1 MARTKVG
8 REAARAFWHGKNF
21 TRGNTRVRVHDRVVT
36 LSLYGNVIAVR
47 RTDRDYA
54 QVSLAGW
61 NTVTTR
67 DRLNAVVGW
76 LGATVFQH
84 NWVPYL
90 SRMGEKKE
98 MEPNLWYTVYVS

>member
-8 REAARAFWHGKNF
+8 REAARAFWRGEKF

-36 LSLYGNVIAVR
+36 LSLHGSVIAER

-54 QVSLAGW
+54 QISLAGW
-61 NTVTTR
+61 NTPTTR

-76 LGATVFQH
+76 LGARVFQRD
-84 NWVPYL
+84 WVPYL
-90 SRMGEKKE
+90 SLLGKEKE
-98 MEPNLWYTVYVS
+98 MDANLWYTVRVS